1 MKPEASLNTGALIS
15 IKKKV
20 IKMEISEKLLKW
32 IANGERGLSSET
44 IVAKLAGIDLTQG
57 RGSEPY
63 DPSDFRRCL
72 FLLEA
77 VPELNPEM
85 WRMKKVSEYW
95 RLLIENWDELEKM
108 YHEEKHN
115 GTAPKLYAKMVK
127 LREDALDLSRPA

>member
-1 MKPEASLNTGALIS
+1 MRIEQNAIMIFTNGM
-15 IKKKV
+15 

-72 FLLEA
+72 LLLEA
-77 VPELNPEM
+77 VSELNPEM